1 MALET
6 GKQLGPYKILG
17 SAGAGGMG
25 EVYKAT
31 DTRLDREVAIKVLH
45 AKVANSADI
54 KERFEREA
62 KVIAGLNHPNICTLF
77 DIGSEEGIDYLVMEF
92 IEGESL
98 SDRLAKGPLPSDE
111 LLTVA
116 IQIADALD
124 KAHKQGLVH
133 RDLKP
138 GNVMLTKD
146 GAKLLDFGLAKLAGG
161 PTSNPDF
168 SGITQTTPLTSRGT
182 IIGTMHY
189 MAPEQLEGKEA
200 DARSDIFAF
209 GATLYEM
216 ATGKRAFSGESQAS
230 LIASVLTTQPEAISA
245 SQSLA
250 PVMLDKVVSQCL
262 TKDPDQR
269 WQSAGDLK
277 RALQWMAEGGSAAG
291 FFGVE
296 AKNAK
301 RTSMVGWAV
310 AAVFVAVS
318 AVLGYMTLFPSAV
331 TVNKVF
337 SRLHLPEDNQLT
349 AYGGGSLS
357 LSSDGLKIAFVARD
371 TISGDEM
378 LWVRALNSDVALQL
392 PGTKN
397 AYFPFW
403 SHDSR
408 YVAFFS
414 RTDKKLK
421 KILASGGP
429 ALTLC
434 DAADGRP
441 GDWNAE
447 DVIIFTPTAMDV
459 VYRVS
464 ASGGESSPVT
474 ALDSTLE
481 DYTHRWVKFLP
492 DGDHFIL
499 FIRTR
504 GEGGSEKDV
513 VAVSSLSEPDKIKR
527 LLHTKSSV
535 AYSQGH
541 ILYMRSNTL
550 MARPFD
556 LAELE
561 FRADGFPVAEG
572 VTYLGEWSRGI
583 FSASPDGKLAFR
595 EGPISIGSQLVI
607 YDTSGKIIDSIGDNA
622 RQYSQAWSPD
632 EKQIL
637 VDILDQSSSTWS
649 IWIHNT
655 ERGIMTRFTFDSDN
669 DYTPIWSP
677 DGEKAAFTSQRTGGY
692 DIHTKP
698 VSGAS
703 ESETVYSHKALTL
716 PLDWSSDGKY
726 ILLFVEE
733 NGGDIW
739 VLELKDSTSAYPLF
753 NSEFGESDAEFS
765 PDGKWVAYVSD
776 ESGKSEVYV
785 SPFPGPGGK
794 WQVSNNQGQF
804 PHWSADGTKLFY
816 VDKQD
821 SINVAEVD
829 GSGAGFRVGRIKK
842 LFGINPLRPSDIFK
856 VSGDGT
862 RFLVNSRLEGET
874 PATSITLIQNWH
886 AEINK

>member
-1 MALET
+1 MTLET
-6 GKQLGPYKILG
+6 GKQLGHYKILG
-17 SAGAGGMG
+17 PAGAGGMG

-45 AKVANSADI
+45 TKVANSADI

-77 DIGSEEGIDYLVMEF
+77 DIGNEDGVDYLVMEF

-98 SDRLAKGPLPSDE
+98 SDRLANGPLPSEE

-138 GNVMLTKD
+138 GNVMLTKE

-230 LIASVLTTQPEAISA
+230 LIASVLTTQPESISA
-245 SQSLA
+245 TQSLA

-277 RALQWMAEGGSAAG
+277 RALQWISEGGSAAG
-291 FFGVE
+291 FFGSE
-296 AKNAK
+296 TKKAK
-301 RTSMVGWAV
+301 RTSMAGWIV
-310 AAVFVAVS
+310 AGAFVALS
-318 AVLGYMTLFPSAV
+318 AVLGYMAFFPSAV
-331 TVNKVF
+331 PVNKVF
-337 SRLHLPEDNQLT
+337 SRLHLPEENQLT

-357 LSSDGLKIAFVARD
+357 LSPDGLKIAFVARD
-371 TISGDEM
+371 TTSGDEM
-378 LWVRALNSDVALQL
+378 LWVRALNSNVALQL
-392 PGTKN
+392 PGTKS

-414 RTDKKLK
+414 GTDKKLK

-447 DVIIFTPTAMDV
+447 DVIIFTPTATDV
-459 VYRVS
+459 IHRVS

-492 DGDHFIL
+492 DGDHFIF
-499 FIRTR
+499 FIRT
-504 GEGGSEKDV
+504 GGGTGSENDV
-513 VAVSSLSEPDKIKR
+513 IAVSSLSEPDKIKR

-556 LAELE
+556 LADLE
-561 FRADGFPVAEG
+561 FSADGFPVAEG
-572 VTYLGEWSRGI
+572 VSYLENWSRGV

-595 EGPISIGSQLVI
+595 EGEISMGSQLVV
-607 YDTSGKIIDSIGDNA
+607 YDASGKIIDSIGDQA
-622 RQYSQAWSPD
+622 LQYSQDWSPD
-632 EKQIL
+632 EKQIV
-637 VDILDQSSSTWS
+637 VDILDQSSSNWD
-649 IWIHNT
+649 IWIHNI
-655 ERGIMTRFTFDSDN
+655 EREIVTRFTFDNN
-669 DYTPIWSP
+669 DDFGPIWSP
-677 DGEKAAFTSQRTGGY
+677 DGERVAFTSQRKGVHE
-692 DIHTKP
+692 INIKP

-703 ESETVYSHKALTL
+703 ESKTVYSAKAQTVA
-716 PLDWSSDGKY
+716 LDWSSDGKY
-726 ILLFVEE
+726 ILLWVEE
-733 NGGDIW
+733 NAEDIW
-739 VLELKDSTSAYPLF
+739 VLELKDSTEAHPLF
-753 NSEFGESDAEFS
+753 NSEFGEREAEFS
-765 PDGKWVAYVSD
+765 PDGRWIAYTSD
-776 ESGKSEVYV
+776 ESGKAEVYV

-794 WQVSNNQGQF
+794 WQVSNNEGAM

-816 VDKQD
+816 LDNKD

-829 GSGAGFRVGRIKK
+829 GSRAGFKVGRIKK
-842 LFGINPLRPSDIFK
+842 LFGITALHPSDIYE

-862 RFLVNSRLEGET
+862 RFLVNSPLQGT
-874 PATSITLIQNWH
+874 KPTTTMTLIQNWD